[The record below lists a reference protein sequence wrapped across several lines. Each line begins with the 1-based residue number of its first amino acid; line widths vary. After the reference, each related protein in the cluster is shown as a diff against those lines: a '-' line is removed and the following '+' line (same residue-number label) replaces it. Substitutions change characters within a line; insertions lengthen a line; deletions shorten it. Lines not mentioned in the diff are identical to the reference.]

1 MDVQDRI
8 NLVKEVGEEIITES
22 ELAELLET
30 KKKPVAYDGFEPSGR
45 DVHIAQGLLRAVN
58 VNRMT
63 KAGVK
68 FKMLAAD
75 WHAFAN
81 GKLGGDME
89 KINLAGDYMVEVW
102 KVCGMD
108 LDNVE
113 FVRSSDI
120 VNDPNYWQSVLNIA
134 RLNSIQRITRCAQIM
149 GRSEKDQLSAA
160 QIVYPCMQA
169 ADVFYLK
176 ADITQL
182 GMDQRKVNV
191 LAREIA
197 PKISMQKPVVVS
209 HHMLLGLGEHKTGI
223 KDAVERAIELKMSK
237 SKPET
242 AIFMND
248 SEEGVK
254 RKIMKA
260 HCPAKIVKENPIL
273 EYCRYVI
280 FGKLSNLEI
289 NRPEKFGGSLNLE
302 SYAELEKIYAEGKLH
317 PADLKNAVATSIN
330 EILEPVRKH
339 FSTNARARKLA
350 ERVNSF
356 EVTR

>member
-1 MDVQDRI
+1 MNVEEKIDLIR
-8 NLVKEVGEEIITES
+8 EVGEEIITES

-30 KKKPVAYDGFEPSGR
+30 KKRPVAYDGFEPSGR
-45 DVHIAQGLLRAVN
+45 DVHIAQGLLRAIN

-63 KAGVK
+63 DAGVK

-89 KINLAGDYMVEVW
+89 KIKLAGDYMVEMW

-108 LDNVE
+108 LENVE

-134 RLNSIQRITRCAQIM
+134 RMNSVQRITRCAQIM
-149 GRSEKDQLSAA
+149 GRNEKDRLSAA

-176 ADITQL
+176 ADVTQL

-197 PKISMQKPVVVS
+197 PKIGMQKPVVVS
-209 HHMLLGLGEHKTGI
+209 HHMLMGLGEPKTGI

-248 SEEGVK
+248 SEEDVK
-254 RKIMKA
+254 RKILKA
-260 HCPAKIVKENPIL
+260 HCPAKVVKENPIL
-273 EYCRYVI
+273 EYCEYVI
-280 FGKLSNLEI
+280 FGRLKQIEI
-289 NRPEKFGGSLNLE
+289 KRPEKFGGSLNLE
-302 SYAELEKIYAEGKLH
+302 SYEELGKIYADGKLH
-317 PADLKNAVATSIN
+317 PADLKNAVAGSIN

-339 FSTNARARKLA
+339 FKTNSKARKLA
-350 ERVNSF
+350 EQVNSF